1 MQETPQPP
9 DPGAQPLRPP
19 DPGAQPPAP
28 PPPPPPPTGVDPEV
42 AGYPLQAD
50 IQRQEEYSRFM
61 PLIKWLLAIP
71 HFIVLVLL
79 SIGALLALIVAF
91 FAILFTGRYPRGIF
105 DYLVGVYR
113 WAWRVTAYYM
123 LMVDPYPPF
132 SMDDDPSYPATFDI
146 EYPEHV
152 DRWRVLVHWLL
163 IIPYHIVATLLLY
176 LSMLMSFFAFFT
188 ILFTKRYPEGLF
200 NIALV
205 GLKWVAR
212 ANGYYYW
219 LTTRYPPFVW
229 G

>member
-9 DPGAQPLRPP
+9 DPGAQPP
-19 DPGAQPPAP
+19 P

-79 SIGALLALIVAF
+79 GIGALLALIVAF

-212 ANGYYYW
+212 ANAYYYW
-219 LTTRYPPFVW
+219 LTIRYPPFVW